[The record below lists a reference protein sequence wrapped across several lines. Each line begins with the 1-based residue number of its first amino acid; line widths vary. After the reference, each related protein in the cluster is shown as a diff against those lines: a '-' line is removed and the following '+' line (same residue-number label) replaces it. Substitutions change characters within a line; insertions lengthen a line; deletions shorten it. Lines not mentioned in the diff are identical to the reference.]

1 MGECF
6 LKGFYI
12 ELLMIPPDGQ
22 TEALYRVHLIWFS
35 YSFFFFFFPV
45 FSQECAIL
53 GTQFER
59 RVLMN
64 TNTFILLFIYSQNKT
79 ARDIEQY

>member
-1 MGECF
+1 MDKLKHFIGYTLYGFPIVCF
-6 LKGFYI
+6 
-12 ELLMIPPDGQ
+12 
-22 TEALYRVHLIWFS
+22 W
-35 YSFFFFFFPV
+35 FFFPV